1 MKRFI
6 SLFFL
11 GLMLT
16 ALGFAQ
22 VDLQPVAIVR
32 LTRSE
37 PITVRQH
44 RIEVERME
52 NQLQRTLTSAERR
65 QILDIMINEKLVLQ
79 AAERDRITV
88 SDGEINQQLNQLRSN
103 MAQTLGRQP
112 TDAEFAQ
119 ALRNE
124 TGLELP
130 AFREELRKQ
139 TIIQRYMLEKQ
150 GNSFTNIPAP
160 TEQEIVNVY
169 NLRRT
174 EFVRPETV
182 RFSVIQVPYSDAAS
196 KVRARGIAD
205 RLVREIGT
213 NAARFDEAMLRG
225 QPLNP
230 NADYESGDGG
240 YLPRN
245 VQAQQIV
252 GTEFMNAA
260 FDLKQGEVSRLLE
273 NPIAF
278 HIIKITETYDQ
289 RNLVLDDIFQLG
301 TRITVRDFIG
311 NSILQ
316 ERQQTAV
323 ERASQELVTELRRG
337 NPFQIIESNLNW

>member
-1 MKRFI
+1 MKRVI
-6 SLFFL
+6 SLLIL
-11 GLMLT
+11 GLIIT
-16 ALGFAQ
+16 ATGFAQ

-52 NQLQRTLTSAERR
+52 SQLRRSLNNVERR
-65 QILDIMINEKLVLQ
+65 QILDIMINERLIMQ

-88 SDGEINQQLNQLRSN
+88 TDNEVNSQITQLRSN

-124 TGLELP
+124 TGMELP

-139 TIIQRYMLEKQ
+139 LVIQRYIMDKS
-150 GNSFTNIPAP
+150 GDSFTNIPSP
-160 TEQEIVNVY
+160 SEQEIVNAY
-169 NLRRT
+169 SLRRT

-182 RFSVIQVPYSDAAS
+182 RFSVIQVPYSDPAS
-196 KVRARGIAD
+196 QAQAKIVAD

-213 NAARFDEAMLRG
+213 NPARFDEAMLRG
-225 QPLNP
+225 QLP
-230 NADYESGDGG
+230 NADYEAGDGG

-245 VQAQQIV
+245 VHAQQVV
-252 GTEFMNAA
+252 GIDFMNAA
-260 FDLKQGEVSRLLE
+260 FNLRQGEVSRLLE

-278 HIIKITETYDQ
+278 HIIKVTETYEQ
-289 RNLVLDDIFQLG
+289 KNLELDDIFQLG
-301 TRITVRDFIG
+301 TRITVREFIG

-316 ERQQTAV
+316 ERQQAAV
-323 ERASQELVTELRRG
+323 DRATQGLVEELRRG
-337 NPFQIIESNLNW
+337 NPFQIVDNNLNW